1 MCSQAL
7 LLYSVL
13 NTEVRVAC
21 GPGPAAGLLPD
32 ALMLRRVGCDGGR
45 TAAHISAAGDLR
57 RPAAAMHL
65 TTAALGSPSCR
76 ANVVVVVAASF

>member
-1 MCSQAL
+1 MCSQA

-21 GPGPAAGLLPD
+21 GPAAGLLPD